1 MLTNSI
7 AGACQ
12 KSALPEKL
20 YKSMVAHWDQILK
33 LVFLYVACSVQQ
45 NSFSQNAFVK
55 GFTLQQ
61 TTVKLPSGGV
71 GWRNFE
77 YLFIISMLNIYLKNA
92 NLL

>member
-12 KSALPEKL
+12 KSVLPEKL
-20 YKSMVAHWDQILK
+20 HKSMVAHWDQIMK

-45 NSFSQNAFVK
+45 NHSFSQNAFVK

-61 TTVKLPSGGV
+61 TIVKLPSCGV
-71 GWRNFE
+71 GWK
-77 YLFIISMLNIYLKNA
+77 MLNIN
-92 NLL
+92 